1 MTVSNIKLAR
11 VKKGMTQTEAA
22 KALDISQGFL
32 SLIENKQKSVDM
44 EILIRMATLYDAKYD
59 EII

>member
-22 KALDISQGFL
+22 KALGISQGFL